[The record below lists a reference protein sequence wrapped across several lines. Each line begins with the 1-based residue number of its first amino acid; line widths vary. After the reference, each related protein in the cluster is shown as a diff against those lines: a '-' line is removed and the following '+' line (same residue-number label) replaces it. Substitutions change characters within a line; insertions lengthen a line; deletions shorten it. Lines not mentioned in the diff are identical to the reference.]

1 MSDVSSSIEQYVQ
14 EKIARGDFHSRE
26 EFAAEA
32 IRLYREVELKQ
43 DELSRELRE
52 RMKKTG
58 LGLSSPLDR
67 KALKAELRA
76 QASKSV

>member
-14 EKIARGDFHSRE
+14 EKIARGDFRSRE

-32 IRLYREVELKQ
+32 IRLYREVESKH

-52 RMKKTG
+52 WMKRTG
-58 LGLSSPLDR
+58 QGLSSPLDR
-67 KALKAELRA
+67 EALKAELRA
-76 QASKSV
+76 QALKSD